1 LNQAPARLWAQEL
14 GMRPEGEKHRL
25 TRVLDGAHA
34 LGFSPH
40 QSRRMR
46 TAQDDVTE
54 THPPV
59 FLLS

>member
-1 LNQAPARLWAQEL
+1 
-14 GMRPEGEKHRL
+14 MRPEGEKHRL